1 MQSLS
6 VTELVARLRRAVEV
20 EVGEQRVQGEI
31 GSCKMAG
38 SGHIYFTLKDEA
50 SQLQCVLY
58 RFQANSCRVRLREG
72 LQVELAGRATVWEGR
87 GSLQFI
93 VSRVQE
99 AGMGTLQ
106 QRFEQLKL
114 KLEREGLFSPARKR
128 PLPAVPQ
135 SVGLITSATGA
146 VIEDM
151 RHRLSERAPWMQAYL
166 LPVQVQGKGAEH
178 GIARAIQL
186 WGAPEAHG
194 LPRVDYLIV
203 ARGGGSMEDLWC
215 FNEEVVARAI
225 AESPIPV
232 VSAVGHETDF
242 TIADFVADLRAPTP
256 TAAIALATPD
266 AAALAAR
273 YAQPGLA
280 LRRRLTRA
288 LELAQLRLRAAEQG
302 KLARPVEALA
312 PFTQKLDVLEEELRR
327 AARERLEQS
336 RHALDMAAARLSV
349 RTLRAAHTAREERL
363 TALHRSLLQSARMR
377 LQSRSARRNA
387 LEGGLRAADPQNA
400 LERGFALVS
409 GADGKLVRDAA
420 ALHEGELMKLRFG
433 RGSADARVERLSL
446 SGGGTPPDPACDTPG
461 RCPKVSRAMPKRPAR
476 Q

>member
-1 MQSLS
+1 MPLS

-20 EVGEQRVQGEI
+20 EVGEQRVRGEI

-58 RFQANSCRVRLREG
+58 RFQANSCRVHLREG

-106 QRFEQLKL
+106 QRFEALKR
-114 KLEREGLFSPARKR
+114 KLEAEGLFSPARKR
-128 PLPAVPQ
+128 SLPTFPQ

-151 RHRLSERAPWMQAYL
+151 RHRLAERAPWMQAFL
-166 LPVQVQGKGAEH
+166 LPAQVQGRGAEH
-178 GIARAIQL
+178 GIARAIRM
-186 WGAPEAHG
+186 WGKAQEHG
-194 LPRVDYLIV
+194 LPPVDYLIV

-256 TAAIALATPD
+256 TAAIELTTPD
-266 AAALAAR
+266 AATLDAWLA
-273 YAQPGLA
+273 QTGLD
-280 LRRRLTRA
+280 LRRRLARA
-288 LELAQLRLRAAEQG
+288 LELARLRLRAAEQG
-302 KLARPVEALA
+302 KLSRPAEALA
-312 PFTQKLDVLEEELRR
+312 PFVQKLDVLEEDLRR
-327 AARERLEQS
+327 AARERLERAQ
-336 RHALDMAAARLSV
+336 HELDMVAARISP
-349 RTLRAAHTAREERL
+349 RSLRAAHSAAADKL
-363 TALHRSLLQSARMR
+363 TALHRHLLQSTRLR
-377 LQSRSARRNA
+377 LQSRSARLDA
-387 LEGGLRAADPQNA
+387 LEAHIAAANPQNA

-409 GADGKLVRDAA
+409 GADGKLIRAA
-420 ALHEGELMKLRFG
+420 ASLHEGELLHLRFG
-433 RGSADARVERLSL
+433 QGRADARVEQVVL
-446 SGGGTPPDPACDTPG
+446 SGGVSPPDPAQP
-461 RCPKVSRAMPKRPAR
+461 
-476 Q
+476 